1 MALIWTP
8 VKSGTFQWDPTSTLL
23 LYENFQKRKFFVI
36 FKWSLFRHPYLK
48 KIVVHFEKKWE
59 TGDVKIVWPGH
70 LSHFSSNVSIKSL
83 YIMIVAWG
91 LSQ

>member
-1 MALIWTP
+1 MAPFNET
-8 VKSGTFQWDPTSTLL
+8 QLL
-23 LYENFQKRKFFVI
+23 LYFYMKTFKNASFLLYLNDLFFDTHI
-36 FKWSLFRHPYLK
+36 YK

-59 TGDVKIVWPGH
+59 TGDVKIAWPGH